1 GKYDYSIAC
10 QNSFFHR
17 QQRNAFDMRGVGKY
31 IHGPY
36 IVKRISGQIKK
47 APARELFVDLIFDIT
62 SNT

>member
-1 GKYDYSIAC
+1 
-10 QNSFFHR
+10 
-17 QQRNAFDMRGVGKY
+17 MRGVGKY

-47 APARELFVDLIFDIT
+47 APARELFVDLILDIT